1 MYKAIIFDMDG
12 VLIDAREWH
21 YSALNQ
27 ALEPFG
33 MEIGL
38 AEHEEKYN
46 GLSTKTK
53 LKMLSEEKG
62 LPTQVHEAIF
72 NIKQDRTFRIASE
85 KCFPNLNHQVL
96 LARLRKMDLK
106 LAVYTNSIRDTA
118 MYMLDRAN
126 ISPYLDVVVTNQDV
140 VHHKPNPEGYLLV
153 CNKLGITPAEAL
165 VIEDGE
171 YGKKAAYSA
180 GCDVLEVSGPS
191 DVSLDNLSLRIKGL
205 INE

>member
-33 MEIGL
+33 LEIGL
-38 AEHEEKYN
+38 TEHTSKYN

-53 LKMLSEEKG
+53 LKMLSEEQG

-85 KCFPNLNHQVL
+85 KCFPDVNHQVL
-96 LARLRKMDLK
+96 LARLRKMNLK

-126 ISPYLDVVVTNQDV
+126 ITPYLDVIVTNQDV
-140 VHHKPNPEGYLLV
+140 VNHKPNPEGYLLV
-153 CNKLGITPAEAL
+153 CNKLGISPFEAL

-180 GCDVLEVSGPS
+180 GCDVLEVDGPS
-191 DVSLDNLSLRIKGL
+191 DVSLDKLSTRIRGL
-205 INE
+205 IHE

>member
-12 VLIDAREWH
+12 VLIDARDWH

-126 ISPYLDVVVTNQDV
+126 ISPYLDAVVTNQDV
-140 VHHKPNPEGYLLV
+140 VHQKPNPEGYLLV
-153 CNKLGITPAEAL
+153 CNKLGVSPSEAL

-191 DVSLDNLSLRIKGL
+191 EVSLDNLSLRIKGL

>member
-38 AEHEEKYN
+38 TEHAEKYN

-62 LPTQVHEAIF
+62 LPTQVHDVIF

-85 KCFPNLNHQVL
+85 KCFPDVNHQVL
-96 LARLRKMDLK
+96 LARLRKMNLK

-118 MYMLDRAN
+118 IYMLDRAN
-126 ISPYLDVVVTNQDV
+126 ITPYMDVIITNQDV
-140 VHHKPNPEGYLLV
+140 VNHKPSPEGYILV
-153 CNKLGITPAEAL
+153 CNKLGISPSEAL

-171 YGKKAAYSA
+171 FGKKAAYSA
-180 GCDVLEVSGPS
+180 GCDVLEVDGPS

-205 INE
+205 IND

>member
-1 MYKAIIFDMDG
+1 MDG
-12 VLIDAREWH
+12 VLIDARDWH

-126 ISPYLDVVVTNQDV
+126 ISPYLDAVVTNQDV

-153 CNKLGITPAEAL
+153 CNKLGVSPSEAL

-191 DVSLDNLSLRIKGL
+191 EVSLDNLSLRIKGL

>member
-12 VLIDAREWH
+12 VLIDARDWH

-153 CNKLGITPAEAL
+153 CNKLEITPAEAL

-191 DVSLDNLSLRIKGL
+191 EVSLDNLSLRIKGL
-205 INE
+205 VNE

>member
-33 MEIGL
+33 LEIGL
-38 AEHEEKYN
+38 TEHEVKYN

-62 LPTQVHEAIF
+62 LPTQVHDAIF

-96 LARLRKMDLK
+96 LARLRKMNLK

-118 MYMLDRAN
+118 IYMLDRAN
-126 ISPYLDVVVTNQDV
+126 VSPYLDVIVTNQDV
-140 VHHKPNPEGYLLV
+140 QHHKPSPEGYLLV
-153 CNKLGITPAEAL
+153 CNKLGIAPAEAL

-171 YGKKAAYSA
+171 YGKQAAYSA
-180 GCDVLEVSGPS
+180 GCDVLEVNGPS
-191 DVSLDNLSLRIKGL
+191 DVSLDNLALRIKGL

>member
-12 VLIDAREWH
+12 VLIDARDWH

-126 ISPYLDVVVTNQDV
+126 ISPYLDVIVTNQDV

-191 DVSLDNLSLRIKGL
+191 DVSLDNLSIRIKGL

>member
-12 VLIDAREWH
+12 VLIDARDWH

-126 ISPYLDVVVTNQDV
+126 ISPYLDAVVTNQDV

-153 CNKLGITPAEAL
+153 CNKLGVSPSEAL

-191 DVSLDNLSLRIKGL
+191 EVSLDNLSLRIKGL